1 MKNKDALLAAF
12 SALALGGALALV
24 GLGASLDSTAVTAI
38 AVAVAVAAAATLW
51 RGLVALPD
59 GLAAGVSRESLI
71 ELVKGLD
78 HELDRDVEGIELE
91 IHRVQNLIS
100 ESVSELSASFNRLHG
115 IARSQGELLEKSLV
129 SGNDGSDDSGGTAAT
144 AEALHSFME
153 ALVSVSSQ
161 SVAMA
166 SDTENMLQHLHG
178 IFRVLEEARSLAEQT
193 NLLALN
199 ASIEAAR
206 AGEAG
211 RGFAVVADEVRKL
224 SQRSAEFNEQIR
236 ERVEET
242 REAVARV
249 QNNARALA
257 SLDMSRTTAE
267 KERISLTLKRAEQAR
282 HEIRQKLMSELAP
295 INENLRKTVADAVRS
310 LQFEDISSQ
319 ALNTAA
325 EAVSRLTDLRV
336 EVHASL
342 RDADNPL
349 VCIPVL
355 AEKLGALRHRRET
368 RMRARPVAQTSM
380 EEGSVELF

>member
-1 MKNKDALLAAF
+1 MNTKDFALPSFATATLAGAVGLLLAGV
-12 SALALGGALALV
+12 LAGQGVVTGIAAAMVVTAGVTLWRA
-24 GLGASLDSTAVTAI
+24 LGASTQ
-38 AVAVAVAAAATLW
+38 ATPPVSRDALVELV
-51 RGLVALPD
+51 RGLD
-59 GLAAGVSRESLI
+59 T
-71 ELVKGLD
+71 
-78 HELDRDVEGIELE
+78 ELDQDVEGIELE

-100 ESVSELSASFNRLHG
+100 ESVGELSASFNRLHA
-115 IARSQGELLEKSLV
+115 IARSQSELLEKSL
-129 SGNDGSDDSGGTAAT
+129 GAGADSGEDGGSAAT
-144 AEALHSFME
+144 AEALQNFME

-166 SDTENMLQHLHG
+166 TDTENMLQHLHG

-249 QNNARALA
+249 QNNARGLVSFDVAK
-257 SLDMSRTTAE
+257 TTAE
-267 KERISLTLKRAEQAR
+267 KERIAQTLKRAEQAR
-282 HEIRQKLMSELAP
+282 SEIRQKLMTELAP
-295 INENLRKTVADAVRS
+295 INANLQKTVADAVRS

-319 ALNTAA
+319 ALGTAA

-336 EVHASL
+336 EVHTAV
-342 RDADNPL
+342 RDADDPL
-349 VCIPVL
+349 SCIPAL
-355 AEKLGALRHRRET
+355 AGKLATLRQRRET

>member
-1 MKNKDALLAAF
+1 MNNKDFALLSF
-12 SALALGGALALV
+12 SAATLAGAAALLLTGLLGG
-24 GLGASLDSTAVTAI
+24 GTPVTAL
-38 AVAVAVAAAATLW
+38 AAAAVLTAAGTLW
-51 RGLVALPD
+51 RALVASQPATPPVARQAL
-59 GLAAGVSRESLI
+59 V
-71 ELVKGLD
+71 ELVRGLD
-78 HELDRDVEGIELE
+78 TELDQDVEGIELE

-100 ESVSELSASFNRLHG
+100 ESVGALSASFNRLHA
-115 IARSQGELLEKSLV
+115 IARSQGELLERSL
-129 SGNDGSDDSGGTAAT
+129 GGGADRGEDGSSAAT
-144 AEALHSFME
+144 TEALQNFME

-166 SDTENMLQHLHG
+166 NDTENMLQHLHG

-249 QNNARALA
+249 QNNARALE
-257 SLDMSRTTAE
+257 SFDLSKTTAE
-267 KERISLTLKRAEQAR
+267 KERIAQTLKQAELAR
-282 HEIRQKLMSELAP
+282 SEIRQKLMAELAP
-295 INENLRKTVADAVRS
+295 INANLQKTVADAVRS

-319 ALNTAA
+319 ALGTAA

-336 EVHASL
+336 EVHAAVK
-342 RDADNPL
+342 DAADPL
-349 VCIPVL
+349 SCIPTL
-355 AEKLGALRHRRET
+355 AAKLGTLRQRRES

>member
-1 MKNKDALLAAF
+1 MNNKDFALLSLSAVTVAGAAGLLLIGL
-12 SALALGGALALV
+12 LAGHALV
-24 GLGASLDSTAVTAI
+24 AGLGAVVVVTA
-38 AVAVAVAAAATLW
+38 AGALW
-51 RGLVALPD
+51 RGLNAP
-59 GLAAGVSRESLI
+59 AGASSSPVSRDAVVD
-71 ELVKGLD
+71 LVRGLD
-78 HELDRDVEGIELE
+78 TELDQDVEGIELE

-100 ESVSELSASFNRLHG
+100 ESVGELSASFNRLHA
-115 IARSQGELLEKSLV
+115 IARSQSELLEKSLGAGAD
-129 SGNDGSDDSGGTAAT
+129 SAEDGGSAAT
-144 AEALHSFME
+144 AEALQNFME
-153 ALVSVSSQ
+153 ALVTVSSQ

-166 SDTENMLQHLHG
+166 TDTENMLQHLHG

-249 QNNARALA
+249 QNNARGLVSFDVAK
-257 SLDMSRTTAE
+257 TTAE
-267 KERISLTLKRAEQAR
+267 KERIAQTLKRAEQAR
-282 HEIRQKLMSELAP
+282 SEIRQKLMTELAP
-295 INENLRKTVADAVRS
+295 INANLQKTVADAVRS

-319 ALNTAA
+319 ALGTAA

-336 EVHASL
+336 EVHAAVK
-342 RDADNPL
+342 DAEDPL
-349 VCIPVL
+349 SCIPAL
-355 AEKLGALRHRRET
+355 AGKLATLRQRRET

>member
-1 MKNKDALLAAF
+1 MNKQDVALLSFATATLAGAAGLLITGL
-12 SALALGGALALV
+12 LAGNGLV
-24 GLGASLDSTAVTAI
+24 AGIAAVVTVTSGI
-38 AVAVAVAAAATLW
+38 TLW
-51 RGLVALPD
+51 RSTASPAQGSPK
-59 GLAAGVSRESLI
+59 VSREALV
-71 ELVKGLD
+71 ELVRGLD
-78 HELDRDVEGIELE
+78 TELDQDVEGIELE

-100 ESVSELSASFNRLHG
+100 ESVGELTASFNRLHA
-115 IARSQGELLEKSLV
+115 IARSQSELLEKSL
-129 SGNDGSDDSGGTAAT
+129 GGGADATEDGGSTAT
-144 AEALHSFME
+144 TEALQNFME
-153 ALVSVSSQ
+153 ALVTVSSQ

-166 SDTENMLQHLHG
+166 TDTENMLQHLHG

-242 REAVARV
+242 RDAVARV
-249 QNNARALA
+249 QNNARGLVSFDIAK
-257 SLDMSRTTAE
+257 TTAE
-267 KERISLTLKRAEQAR
+267 KERIAHTLKRAEQAR
-282 HEIRQKLMSELAP
+282 SEIRQKLMAELAP
-295 INENLRKTVADAVRS
+295 INTNLQKTVADAVRS

-319 ALNTAA
+319 ALGTAA

-336 EVHASL
+336 EVHASVK
-342 RDADNPL
+342 DAEDPL
-349 VCIPVL
+349 SCIPVL
-355 AEKLGALRHRRET
+355 AEKLGTLRHRRET

-380 EEGSVELF
+380 EQGSVELF

>member
-1 MKNKDALLAAF
+1 MKNKDLALLSFAVATL
-12 SALALGGALALV
+12 AGALGLMLFGVLAGNGTVGAIA
-24 GLGASLDSTAVTAI
+24 A
-38 AVAVAVAAAATLW
+38 AVAVSAGITLW
-51 RGLVALPD
+51 LAILRAPGATSPPINRDALVNLVRGLD
-59 GLAAGVSRESLI
+59 T
-71 ELVKGLD
+71 
-78 HELDRDVEGIELE
+78 ELDQDVEGIELE
-91 IHRVQNLIS
+91 IHRVQNLIG
-100 ESVSELSASFNRLHG
+100 ESVAELSASFNRLHA
-115 IARSQGELLEKSLV
+115 IARSQSELLEKSLGGGADT
-129 SGNDGSDDSGGTAAT
+129 SEDGGSAAT
-144 AEALHSFME
+144 AEALQNFME

-166 SDTENMLQHLHG
+166 NDTENMLQHLHG

-249 QNNARALA
+249 QNNARGLVSFDVAK
-257 SLDMSRTTAE
+257 TTAE
-267 KERISLTLKRAEQAR
+267 KERIAQTLTRAEKAR
-282 HEIRQKLMSELAP
+282 SEIRQKLMAELAP
-295 INENLRKTVADAVRS
+295 INANLQKTVADAVRS

-319 ALNTAA
+319 ALGTAA

-336 EVHASL
+336 EVHASVK
-342 RDADNPL
+342 DAEDPL
-349 VCIPVL
+349 SCIPVL
-355 AEKLGALRHRRET
+355 ADKIGMLRQRREN

-380 EEGSVELF
+380 EQGSVELF